1 MCFFFR
7 ITLDYARISKNKHSN
22 KMSILFQLSIS
33 FALLFSAMSSFPTGA
48 PLDRCDS
55 MFPGHGVDPIDGQA
69 PYEILVKPKGS
80 EVDGN

>member
-1 MCFFFR
+1 
-7 ITLDYARISKNKHSN
+7 
-22 KMSILFQLSIS
+22 
-33 FALLFSAMSSFPTGA
+33 MSSFPTGA